1 MALDFATLN
10 PAVSAA
16 LYGAPVTNV
25 PAVVQEDGTF
35 VPAGCE
41 FGQHSKLCRNRTVHD
56 FRQHGPLPRVQ
67 QGPRCGELRR
77 AGTCPR

>member
-41 FGQHSKLCRNRTVHD
+41 FGQALKALQKSNSS
-56 FRQHGPLPRVQ
+56 
-67 QGPRCGELRR
+67 
-77 AGTCPR
+77 